1 MINSMEDIKREK
13 NENQILSK
21 FDEIDFKLLFKFF
34 SRNKILIGSFSLLFF
49 IFACLYSL
57 TIKRVWQGQFQ
68 IVLNMKEKQLQN
80 INPLQKIT
88 GINQSNDLKT
98 EVEILKSPSILKP
111 IFEFVLSKKD
121 PNEKLKLRDAYDSW
135 AGKNLDVELKEGTK
149 ILNISYRDEDQN
161 LIIPVLK
168 KMTSS
173 YQNYSGRNKKRAQ
186 ELTEKYLVQQINL
199 FKEKSSNSLK
209 AAQNFAIDQ
218 DLVDYGQK
226 IDITN
231 LDSNIT
237 LNEQRYPSNLL
248 LSNIGIESKRVEAAN
263 QIRKINIQLKKI
275 YQLNDSEELQYF
287 GSTIPE
293 IVASGLPNK
302 LKNIEQDLLKNRAK
316 FTDEDIT
323 IINLL
328 EERKMIIDL
337 LKKRTINYFK
347 ISRLEAEARMEAAMR
362 PKGVL
367 LKYKELMREAQR
379 DESTLIS
386 LENQFRVIQLEKAK
400 EEDPWELITNPT
412 LLKAPVA
419 PSRKTIGLLGLIIG
433 FLVGSSSAFYKEKK
447 SGKIY
452 NIFILEEFFKTP
464 IIEKF
469 KMDDISLD
477 SEKIL
482 FISKYFKSVL
492 GKSLSLIS
500 MGDVI
505 DDKIKK
511 LSELIEKN
519 MRKEKNIELLTSLSL
534 YETQLSFDL
543 NFLIV
548 RMDTLK
554 LCDLKKLRERIELLD
569 FKFKGIIVIE
579 D

>member
-1 MINSMEDIKREK
+1 
-13 NENQILSK
+13 
-21 FDEIDFKLLFKFF
+21 
-34 SRNKILIGSFSLLFF
+34 
-49 IFACLYSL
+49 
-57 TIKRVWQGQFQ
+57 
-68 IVLNMKEKQLQN
+68 
-80 INPLQKIT
+80 
-88 GINQSNDLKT
+88 
-98 EVEILKSPSILKP
+98 
-111 IFEFVLSKKD
+111 
-121 PNEKLKLRDAYDSW
+121 
-135 AGKNLDVELKEGTK
+135 ELKEGTK

>member
-1 MINSMEDIKREK
+1 MINSMEDIKKER

-34 SRNKILIGSFSLLFF
+34 LRNKILIGSFSLLFF

>member
-1 MINSMEDIKREK
+1 MINSMEDIKKER